1 VSAAFFICASSDC
14 HPARDRLDALSAAT
28 FASFAEVRAMSSDCL
43 PLTSVCESLEPRTF
57 FAAHPDAPSAALP
70 RLDHVV
76 VVVEENKSYTEILG
90 VQQHAVG
97 QILFTTSFDLENQ
110 DPYLRLLARHGANF
124 IHMQAETHPSQ
135 PNYLALFS
143 GSTQHVNGD
152 DVPAQQFTTSSLGGQ
167 LLGAG
172 LTFAGYSEDLPSAG
186 SLTLKSGEYARKHNP
201 WSDFTDVPASSNLPF
216 SDFPNDYT
224 KLPTVSFVVPN
235 QENDMHTGLV
245 RTGDRWLRD
254 HIRSYARWAPKHNS
268 LLVVTWDEGH
278 GSGNQIATIITGAGV
293 KHGLKKQFVN
303 HYSLLRTIEDM
314 YGLPPLGDA
323 AGATPMAS
331 AFG

>member
-1 VSAAFFICASSDC
+1 
-14 HPARDRLDALSAAT
+14 
-28 FASFAEVRAMSSDCL
+28 MSTVPS
-43 PLTSVCESLEPRTF
+43 PLCESLESRTL
-57 FAAHPDAPSAALP
+57 FAASASPPSATLP
-70 RLDHVV
+70 RPDHIV

-97 QILFTTSFDLENQ
+97 QMIFTTSFDLENQ
-110 DPYLRLLARHGANF
+110 DPSLRLLARHGANV

-143 GSTQHVNGD
+143 GATQHVNGD
-152 DVPAQQFTTSSLGGQ
+152 DVPKQQFTAPSLGGQ
-167 LLGAG
+167 LLAAG

-186 SLTLKSGEYARKHNP
+186 SLTVKSGEYARKHNP
-201 WSDFTDVPASSNLPF
+201 WSDFVDVPASDNLRF
-216 SDFPNDYT
+216 ADFPNDYT

-235 QENDMHTGLV
+235 QLNDMHSGLV

-293 KHGLKKQFVN
+293 KRGMKKQFVN

-314 YGLPPLGDA
+314 YGLPHLGNSA
-323 AGATPMAS
+323 AAQPMTS
-331 AFG
+331 AFGLRIS

>member
-1 VSAAFFICASSDC
+1 MSSGC
-14 HPARDRLDALSAAT
+14 LPAT
-28 FASFAEVRAMSSDCL
+28 FVY
-43 PLTSVCESLEPRTF
+43 ESLEARTL
-57 FAAHPDAPSAALP
+57 FAAHLAAPSGMLP
-70 RLDHVV
+70 RPDHVV
-76 VVVEENKSYTEILG
+76 IVVEENKSYTEILG
-90 VQQHAVG
+90 VEQHAFG
-97 QILFTTSFDLENQ
+97 QIVFTTTLDLENQ
-110 DPYLRLLARHGANF
+110 DPYLRLLARRGANF

-135 PNYLALFS
+135 PNYLAMFS

-152 DVPAQQFTTSSLGGQ
+152 DVPARQFSAPSLGGQ
-167 LLGAG
+167 LLAAG
-172 LTFAGYSEDLPSAG
+172 LTFAGYSEDLPSVG
-186 SLTLKSGEYARKHNP
+186 SLSVKSGEYARKHNP

-268 LLVVTWDEGH
+268 LLIVTWDEGH
-278 GSGNQIATIITGAGV
+278 GSGNQIPTIITGAGV
-293 KHGLKKQFVN
+293 KHGMKKQFVN

-314 YGLPPLGDA
+314 YGLPRLGDA
-323 AGATPMAS
+323 AGATPMTR